1 MKNNS
6 ISTLIVTS
14 LAISTIAICPQTT
27 SAQTV
32 TQNDTSGIRVYCGKA
47 ADPSSK
53 SNLPATLVSIAGK
66 DEPTVL
72 VIWKSEA
79 FKKYTP
85 QQRCETVSPK
95 FQAAFQA
102 GRFNITSG
110 QDTAT
115 GQGIICAV
123 ADEKATCDRSTM
135 LFTLKSYSS
144 ASLTV
149 EAIAGSLQGSA
160 SNGGYQSSGGKMV
173 VDVRALL
180 RRK

>member
-27 SAQTV
+27 SAQTLA
-32 TQNDTSGIRVYCGKA
+32 QNDTSGIRVYCGRA

-53 SNLPATLVSIAGK
+53 SDLPATLVSIAGK

-79 FKKYTP
+79 FKKFTP

-135 LFTLKSYSS
+135 LFTLKSYNS
-144 ASLTV
+144 ANLTV
-149 EAIAGSLQGSA
+149 EELAGSVQGST
-160 SNGGYQSSGGKMV
+160 GTVLYQSSGGNRV